1 METDTK
7 SVENKEKS
15 STKKSKESLG
25 ILSMNTGKHDENDK
39 GSGTSANALSQRL
52 TACVSCDLCGP
63 KNLI

>member
-1 METDTK
+1 METDSK
-7 SVENKEKS
+7 SVEKKEKN

-52 TACVSCDLCGP
+52 ITCFLFNHCGP
-63 KNLI
+63 